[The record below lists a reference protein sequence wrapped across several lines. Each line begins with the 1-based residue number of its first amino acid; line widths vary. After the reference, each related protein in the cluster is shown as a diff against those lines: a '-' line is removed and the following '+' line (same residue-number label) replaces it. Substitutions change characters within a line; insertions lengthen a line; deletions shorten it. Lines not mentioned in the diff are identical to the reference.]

1 MSTPDGALASRQRP
15 VGHNDLSKENSMTI
29 TTEPTVEPERP
40 RLALFWGATLTA
52 LVIGFA
58 ATLGGATVKPLLDVP
73 AFVEQVTAGEEAP
86 VDPGA
91 PLDPGAAPAPEPTT
105 PTAADPCTT
114 GTSPFTLL
122 VCDTAARLGWTVT
135 ATTAELT
142 PSTAFTVQPAGVLA
156 SGESYVA
163 TRIQDGTSVIFTE
176 TGASDGSSTSVT
188 AVQEPLPAQS
198 TASVADEI
206 RGALGVSDIWFF
218 EGDDLVDGPS
228 MYFGSGWSIA
238 TKYDAARPVGTVVT
252 AGSRTLTVTDSAP
265 EVGTVYRVN

>member
-1 MSTPDGALASRQRP
+1 MTTIAPEAAVPRSRTARFWGTAAFALGAAIFLQVAGSAVSPLWASASTPP
-15 VGHNDLSKENSMTI
+15 
-29 TTEPTVEPERP
+29 
-40 RLALFWGATLTA
+40 
-52 LVIGFA
+52 A
-58 ATLGGATVKPLLDVP
+58 A
-73 AFVEQVTAGEEAP
+73 EAP
-86 VDPGA
+86 ADPGV
-91 PLDPGAAPAPEPTT
+91 PFEPGVTAPEPTT
-105 PTAADPCTT
+105 PAAAEPCTT

-122 VCDTAARLGWTVT
+122 VCDTAERLGWTVT

-156 SGESYVA
+156 SGKSFVA

-176 TGASDGSSTSVT
+176 TGASDGSSTSLT

>member
-1 MSTPDGALASRQRP
+1 
-15 VGHNDLSKENSMTI
+15 MTI
-29 TTEPTVEPERP
+29 TTEPAAEPERP
-40 RLALFWGATLTA
+40 RLALFWGATLTT

-73 AFVEQVTAGEEAP
+73 ALIAQVSGGEQPAP
-86 VDPGA
+86 ADPGA
-91 PLDPGAAPAPEPTT
+91 PLDPGAAPAPAPST
-105 PTAADPCTT
+105 PTAAEPCTT

-122 VCDTAARLGWTVT
+122 VCDTAERLGWTVT

-156 SGESYVA
+156 TGETFWA

-176 TGASDGSSTSVT
+176 TGASDGASTSLT
-188 AVQEPLPAQS
+188 AMQEPLPAQS

-218 EGDDLVDGPS
+218 QGDDLVDGPS

-238 TKYDAARPVGTVVT
+238 TKYDSARPVGTVVT
-252 AGSRTLTVTDSAP
+252 AGARTLTVTDSAP